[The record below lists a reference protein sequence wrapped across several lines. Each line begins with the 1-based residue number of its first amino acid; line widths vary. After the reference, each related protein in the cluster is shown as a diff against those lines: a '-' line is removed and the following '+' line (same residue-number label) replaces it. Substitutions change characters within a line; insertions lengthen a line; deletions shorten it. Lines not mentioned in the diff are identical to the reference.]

1 MADFQKIFTC
11 SCGKVHNALLDDY
24 IVGKGAIREIASLM
38 ARYGATRPYLIADR
52 NTYQAAGKQV
62 CKVLDAH
69 NIPYSLYVFSQE
81 TIHPNEEAVGSAA
94 MHYDVS
100 CDMVIGIG
108 SGVINDIGKLIS
120 KLTKTPYI
128 IVATAPSMDGYASA
142 TSSMDVDGLKT
153 SVPSR
158 CANVIVGDLDVLR
171 EAPVQ
176 MLISGLGDMLAK
188 YVSICE
194 WRISNLIT
202 GEYYCP
208 TVAEYIRK
216 ALKKC
221 VDHAEGLLN
230 REEEAVRAVFEGLI
244 IGGVAMNYA
253 GLSRPASGVE
263 HYFSHV
269 WDMRA
274 LEFGMPASTHG
285 IQCALG
291 TLYALRI
298 YEQVKKYTPD
308 VALAEQKVSAFDHPS
323 YDQFLKDFLGRSAES
338 MLALEEK
345 EGKYD
350 PVKHHSRIAYIAEH
364 WQELVQIMEQELPAA
379 AELERLLKAIGA
391 PCSVEEIGLSADIL
405 RPTFEATKDIRD
417 KYVLSRLCWDL
428 GILNEIQI

>member
-38 ARYGATRPYLIADR
+38 ARYGATKPYLIADR

-308 VALAEQKVSAFDHPS
+308 VALAEQKVSVFDHPS
-323 YDQFLKDFLGRSAES
+323 YNQFLKDFLGRSAES

-405 RPTFEATKDIRD
+405 RLTFEATKDIRD

-428 GILNEIQI
+428 GILEDIQI

>member
-52 NTYQAAGKQV
+52 NTYQAAGKEV

-120 KLTKTPYI
+120 KLIKTPYI

-171 EAPVQ
+171 QAPVQ
-176 MLISGLGDMLAK
+176 MLVSGLGDMLAK
-188 YVSICE
+188 
-194 WRISNLIT
+194 
-202 GEYYCP
+202 
-208 TVAEYIRK
+208 
-216 ALKKC
+216 
-221 VDHAEGLLN
+221 
-230 REEEAVRAVFEGLI
+230 
-244 IGGVAMNYA
+244 
-253 GLSRPASGVE
+253 
-263 HYFSHV
+263 
-269 WDMRA
+269 
-274 LEFGMPASTHG
+274 
-285 IQCALG
+285 
-291 TLYALRI
+291 
-298 YEQVKKYTPD
+298 
-308 VALAEQKVSAFDHPS
+308 
-323 YDQFLKDFLGRSAES
+323 
-338 MLALEEK
+338 
-345 EGKYD
+345 
-350 PVKHHSRIAYIAEH
+350 
-364 WQELVQIMEQELPAA
+364 
-379 AELERLLKAIGA
+379 
-391 PCSVEEIGLSADIL
+391 
-405 RPTFEATKDIRD
+405 
-417 KYVLSRLCWDL
+417 
-428 GILNEIQI
+428 

>member
-38 ARYGATRPYLIADR
+38 ARYGATKPYLIADR

-120 KLTKTPYI
+120 KLIHTPYI

-142 TSSMDVDGLKT
+142 TSSMDVDGFKT

-323 YDQFLKDFLGRSAES
+323 YNQFLKDFLGRSAES

>member
-52 NTYQAAGKQV
+52 NTYQAAGKEV

-171 EAPVQ
+171 QAPVQ

-428 GILNEIQI
+428 GILEDIQI

>member
-1 MADFQKIFTC
+1 MADFQKFFTC

-24 IVGKGAIREIASLM
+24 IVGKGAIREIASLV
-38 ARYGATRPYLIADR
+38 ARYGATKPYLIADR

-171 EAPVQ
+171 QAPVQ
-176 MLISGLGDMLAK
+176 MLVSGLGDMLAK

-194 WRISNLIT
+194 WRIAHLIT

-230 REEEAVRAVFEGLI
+230 REEEAVHAVFEGLI

-323 YDQFLKDFLGRSAES
+323 YNQFLKDFLGRSAES

-350 PVKHHSRIAYIAEH
+350 PVKHHSRITYIAEH

>member
-38 ARYGATRPYLIADR
+38 ARYGATKPYLIADR
-52 NTYQAAGKQV
+52 NTYQAAGKEV
-62 CKVLDAH
+62 CKVLAAH

-253 GLSRPASGVE
+253 GLSSPASGVE

-323 YDQFLKDFLGRSAES
+323 YNQFLKDFLGRSAES

-428 GILNEIQI
+428 GILEDIQI

>member
-171 EAPVQ
+171 QAPVQ
-176 MLISGLGDMLAK
+176 MLVSGLGDMLAK

-194 WRISNLIT
+194 WRIAHLIT

-391 PCSVEEIGLSADIL
+391 PCGVEEIGLSADIL

>member
-1 MADFQKIFTC
+1 MADFQKFFTC

-38 ARYGATRPYLIADR
+38 ARYGATKPYLIADR
-52 NTYQAAGKQV
+52 NTYQAAGKEV

-323 YDQFLKDFLGRSAES
+323 YNQFLKDFLGRSAES

>member
-323 YDQFLKDFLGRSAES
+323 YNQFLKDFLGRSAES
-338 MLALEEK
+338 MLAFEEK

-405 RPTFEATKDIRD
+405 RLTFEATKDIRD

-428 GILNEIQI
+428 GILEDIQI

>member
-1 MADFQKIFTC
+1 MADFQKFFTC

-230 REEEAVRAVFEGLI
+230 REEEAGRAVFEGLI

-308 VALAEQKVSAFDHPS
+308 VSLAEQKVSAFDHPS

-428 GILNEIQI
+428 GILEDIQI